1 MGMQAKI
8 EERRFFWDALS
19 LFAPATRA
27 QLGEDLDSIT
37 NVILLTL
44 SAHREFSRFKVWLKE
59 TEVEHV
65 YQIETFTKFT
75 QKYQEFADF
84 RNDVQPPPDFKY
96 IRLHGALANVL
107 HAPGAAGYMAHR
119 VKEDDDLEDQGV
131 LAADGSSDLTG
142 LFFKYG
148 LGVC

>member
-1 MGMQAKI
+1 M
-8 EERRFFWDALS
+8 
-19 LFAPATRA
+19 
-27 QLGEDLDSIT
+27 
-37 NVILLTL
+37 LLTL
-44 SAHREFSRFKVWLKE
+44 SAHREFSSFKVWLKE

-65 YQIETFTKFT
+65 YQIETFTKIT
-75 QKYQEFADF
+75 QKYQDFADF
-84 RNDVQPPPDFKY
+84 RNDVQPPPDVKY

-107 HAPGAAGYMAHR
+107 HAAGAVGYMTHR
-119 VKEDDDLEDQGV
+119 VKEDTDLERQGV